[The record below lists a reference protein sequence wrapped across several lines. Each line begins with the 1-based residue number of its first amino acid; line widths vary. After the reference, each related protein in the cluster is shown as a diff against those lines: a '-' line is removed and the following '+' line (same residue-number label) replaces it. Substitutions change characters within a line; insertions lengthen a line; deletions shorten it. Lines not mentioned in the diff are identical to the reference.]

1 MVTAS
6 GNPNPAN
13 PTNHTNPTTKY
24 GCEFVNVNYIFALLT
39 VKGIAVKT
47 GLILTTCSVP
57 SGNG

>member
-6 GNPNPAN
+6 GNP
-13 PTNHTNPTTKY
+13 TNYTNPTTKY